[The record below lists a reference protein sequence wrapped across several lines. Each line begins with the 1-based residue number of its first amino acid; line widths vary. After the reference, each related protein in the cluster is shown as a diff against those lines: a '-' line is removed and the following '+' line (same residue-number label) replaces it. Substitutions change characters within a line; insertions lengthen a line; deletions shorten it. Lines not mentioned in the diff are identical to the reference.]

1 MKLAYFPN
9 QCSNNSR
16 EPLNAFLKSARSQG
30 FTLAEN
36 RMDADVAVIWSVL
49 WQGRMREN
57 RAVYDHYRH
66 QGKPVII
73 VEVGAL
79 NRGVTWKVAVN
90 NITADGY
97 YGHRDN
103 LDLDR
108 PGKLGLRLATQS
120 MFKPE
125 ILIAAQHKNSLQVEE
140 LVSIEQWIYD
150 TIATLPAHKPIV
162 IRPHPRC
169 RLDLEAI
176 EDARIETPVKIANTY
191 DSYDIDYGYELVV
204 NYNSGVGIQAA
215 LAGANILV
223 DKSSLAYGIT
233 DREQWLI
240 EIAHTEYTVDEL
252 ASGLW
257 YPRLLPALKK

>member
-1 MKLAYFPN
+1 
-9 QCSNNSR
+9 
-16 EPLNAFLKSARSQG
+16 
-30 FTLAEN
+30 
-36 RMDADVAVIWSVL
+36 MDADAAVIWSVL

-57 RAVYDHYRH
+57 RAVYDHYRR

-79 NRGVTWKVAVN
+79 KRGTTWKVAVN

-97 YGHRDN
+97 YGHKDN
-103 LDLDR
+103 LDMDR
-108 PGKLGLRLATQS
+108 PAKLGLRLATQT
-120 MFKPE
+120 MVKPE
-125 ILIAAQHKNSLQVEE
+125 ILIAAQHKNSLQVEGIDS
-140 LVSIEQWIYD
+140 VEQWIYD
-150 TIATLPAHKPIV
+150 TIAQLPADKPIV

-169 RLDLEAI
+169 SLNLDLI
-176 EDARIETPVKIANTY
+176 EDARIENPIRIPDTY

-215 LAGANILV
+215 MAGANVLV
-223 DKSSLAYGIT
+223 DKSSLAYNIT

-240 EIAHTEYTVDEL
+240 EMAHTEYTVDEL

-257 YPRLLPALKK
+257 YQRLLPALQK